1 MGWTWDQVW
10 ENTHGIDFLIVWTF
24 HCKSHKDRDC
34 PSLGSEAQLSFL
46 ENWKRKDCVTGLFQT
61 HPLSVTLCSLFSKLS
76 YQPLTCYWGR
86 GVVGWAHNGLEVK
99 KNTHA
104 EIMRH
109 YLNFEY
115 SSLYSQMCSSQW
127 LCELARQE
135 ENDRMWK
142 IEEEQRSSSF
152 PCSPTSLPSSY
163 WHRRET
169 TRPESH
175 RLASDL
181 PTQTRLLPLETISR
195 QAEKQVTHVF
205 KYVD

>member
-1 MGWTWDQVW
+1 MDLGPGLGKHTRNWFSHSVDISLQISQGQGLPLTGARSPAIISR
-10 ENTHGIDFLIVWTF
+10 ELEETGLHRAFPNT
-24 HCKSHKDRDC
+24 
-34 PSLGSEAQLSFL
+34 PSLCHLVFSFL
-46 ENWKRKDCVTGLFQT
+46 KTFLSTSDMVTGAGEWSAGLT
-61 HPLSVTLCSLFSKLS
+61 MVWKLK
-76 YQPLTCYWGR
+76 
-86 GVVGWAHNGLEVK
+86 K

-104 EIMRH
+104 EIMWH

-152 PCSPTSLPSSY
+152 PCSPTPLSSSY

-169 TRPESH
+169 TCPESH
-175 RLASDL
+175 RLPSDL
-181 PTQTRLLPLETISR
+181 PTQTRLLPVETISR